1 MNERLK
7 ELRKALNMTMEA
19 FGQRLGVTKATISMI
34 EHGQNMLTDRNINII
49 CKEFH
54 VNEEWLRSGEGD
66 MFIRLSRDE
75 EIAAFVGSVQF
86 EADDSFKK
94 RFIAMLSAL
103 DTEDWKVL
111 EKMAM
116 KIYEERKEKDG

>member
-1 MNERLK
+1 MNERITILRK
-7 ELRKALNMTMEA
+7 ELGLTMDS
-19 FGQRLGVTKATISMI
+19 FGQKIGVGKATISQI
-34 EHGQNMLTDRNINII
+34 ESGKISLTDRNVSLI

-54 VNEEWLRSGEGD
+54 VNEDWLRNGNGE

-75 EIAAFVGSVQF
+75 EIASFIGSVQF

-94 RFIAMLSAL
+94 RFISMLSAL

-111 EKMAM
+111 EKMALKM
-116 KIYEERKEKDG
+116 IDEKKDC

>member
-1 MNERLK
+1 
-7 ELRKALNMTMEA
+7 
-19 FGQRLGVTKATISMI
+19 MI

>member
-1 MNERLK
+1 MNERFK
-7 ELRKALNMTMEA
+7 ELRKALNMSGEA
-19 FGQRLGVTKATISMI
+19 FGQVIGVGRATVSQI
-34 EHGQNMLTDRNINII
+34 ESGKITLTDRNINVI
-49 CKEFH
+49 CEKFH
-54 VNEEWLRSGEGD
+54 VNEEWLRTGEGD